1 MFTVYIS
8 SHDVV
13 PLKVVE
19 DDPYVDVIVA
29 GGQQKRSLNIISR
42 MLRERVTW
50 DKKSAEEK
58 TGMIVQIVIG
68 LLAIAGLV
76 LIVLRN
82 VIYTD
87 DSIFGF
93 LMSGKWQKGF
103 NVFAMTEVIF
113 VLFIYLMVSS
123 VLRLCFNEAIKLV
136 TPKSETMLRLLSSFM
151 NYLATIFVI
160 FYCLSLIG
168 FDSESLL
175 ASAGIL
181 TLVIGLGARDLVT
194 DILAG
199 IFIIFE
205 NEFQVGDIIEINGYK
220 GRVIEIGIRT
230 TRLMSTTQDIKSVNN
245 RNLTNIVN
253 KTKKNSY
260 CDVIIN
266 IPFDQNIEAIEELLN
281 TELPKIKEMS
291 PYILN
296 GPTYGGIDD
305 MSGRT
310 MRLSIRTE
318 WLEDHKFDVRTVV
331 NREIKR
337 LFEEN
342 NFKLM

>member
-1 MFTVYIS
+1 MSGKWERGLNVFAYSEVLMVLFIYFM
-8 SHDVV
+8 VV
-13 PLKVVE
+13 
-19 DDPYVDVIVA
+19 A
-29 GGQQKRSLNIISR
+29 
-42 MLRERVTW
+42 
-50 DKKSAEEK
+50 
-58 TGMIVQIVIG
+58 
-68 LLAIAGLV
+68 
-76 LIVLRN
+76 VLRN
-82 VIYTD
+82 V
-87 DSIFGF
+87 
-93 LMSGKWQKGF
+93 
-103 NVFAMTEVIF
+103 
-113 VLFIYLMVSS
+113 
-123 VLRLCFNEAIKLV
+123 FNEAIKLV
-136 TPKSETMLRLLSSFM
+136 TPKSETMLRLLSSFV

-160 FYCLSLIG
+160 FYCLSLLG
-168 FDSESLL
+168 FDSQSLL

-205 NEFQVGDIIEINGYK
+205 HEFQVGDIIEINGYK

-230 TRLMSTTQDIKSVNN
+230 TRLMSVTQDVKSVNN

-253 KTKKNSY
+253 KTKRNSY

-266 IPFDQNIEAIEELLN
+266 VPFDQDIGAIEKMLRE
-281 TELPKIKEMS
+281 ELPKIKEMS
-291 PYILN
+291 PYILD
-296 GPTYGGIDD
+296 GPNYGGIDD

-318 WLEDHKFDVRTVV
+318 CLESHKFDVRTVV

-342 NFKLM
+342 GFKLT